1 MKIIPWQKFNLIPN
15 WIRVTGCR
23 FVQAADSYTWSFQA
37 CTSFSISIKKKLIS
51 RAIKQATKS
60 IIFSAHAHVA
70 YRFQPMQMIIF
81 DYQCDSISSTAV
93 KFQNYTAAF
102 QHSLPIL
109 ITDGEKIILLY
120 ATFTYFSSQC
130 QKCLQIS
137 ILWAETGS
145 LAILFNS
152 ITFKIV
158 YGNSLYQLFR
168 SAHNLHLLLIDDLD
182 FFHVLI

>member
-1 MKIIPWQKFNLIPN
+1 M
-15 WIRVTGCR
+15 GCD
-23 FVQAADSYTWSFQA
+23 VIASD
-37 CTSFSISIKKKLIS
+37 SISIKKKLIS
-51 RAIKQATKS
+51 RAIKQAAKS
-60 IIFSAHAHVA
+60 IIFSARARVA
-70 YRFQPMQMIIF
+70 YRFQPMQAIIF
-81 DYQCDSISSTAV
+81 DYQCDSMAV
-93 KFQNYTAAF
+93 KFQNHTAAF

-158 YGNSLYQLFR
+158 YGNSLYQLFG
-168 SAHNLHLLLIDDLD
+168 SAHNLHFVVDR
-182 FFHVLI
+182 